1 MHRREHRE
9 ELGRLRFASIG
20 ADAVSSN
27 QALLDRCRPTIRC
40 HEDLPGQELLQY
52 VDEAGNFQDVRSTDV
67 NDYLKEINRR
77 EGLSH
82 LGGHGPRGYGPQ

>member
-1 MHRREHRE
+1 
-9 ELGRLRFASIG
+9 
-20 ADAVSSN
+20 
-27 QALLDRCRPTIRC
+27 
-40 HEDLPGQELLQY
+40 